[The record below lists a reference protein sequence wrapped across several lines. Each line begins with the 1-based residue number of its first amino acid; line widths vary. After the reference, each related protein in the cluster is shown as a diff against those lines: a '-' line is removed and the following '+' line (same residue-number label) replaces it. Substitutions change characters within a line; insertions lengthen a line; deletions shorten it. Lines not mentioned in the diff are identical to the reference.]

1 MSSRSHRQEVVNHN
15 QFLNQGVDEEEMEID
30 VDSDEVLKAHDDGIL
45 QPRLD
50 VGVDHHEIVI

>member
-1 MSSRSHRQEVVNHN
+1 MVVNHN

-30 VDSDEVLKAHDDGIL
+30 VDSNEVLKVNDHGIL
-45 QPRLD
+45 QPRKD